1 MDADQI
7 LVMDEG
13 QIVGRGTHLELLES
27 CPTYKEIVASQ
38 LRVED
43 VA

>member
-13 QIVGRGTHLELLES
+13 EIVGRGSHSQLLED
-27 CPTYKEIVASQ
+27 CPTYQEIVASQ